1 MSPCSSPPPSVPTS
15 GAVGNKVVW
24 IGSGGAPGQR
34 PPAPQ
39 SYGPQGAQE
48 KRAPYQSSSGRLLS
62 PCLLTVRAPAA
73 GKHQAPPPGWEA
85 DFTPSGVP
93 TRHSDLPLTPR
104 GGPAHSLRARR
115 GTPHVPG
122 PRPQPASRPPGT
134 IPAGPHESAGGH
146 PRGNGPS
153 PVAPPAIAAHL
164 LLRSEPA
171 APQFSA
177 GRPRPSARPQP
188 LRSPDR
194 PREPRRSPRGPS
206 RAATVS
212 PRLQQSLRSTLS
224 ATLPAPARLGIRLK
238 SAPPEPSG

>member
-24 IGSGGAPGQR
+24 IGSG
-34 PPAPQ
+34 
-39 SYGPQGAQE
+39 
-48 KRAPYQSSSGRLLS
+48 
-62 PCLLTVRAPAA
+62 V
-73 GKHQAPPPGWEA
+73 APPPRPRRPAREGQPRQA
-85 DFTPSGVP
+85 PKAAPS
-93 TRHSDLPLTPR
+93 
-104 GGPAHSLRARR
+104 PAARR
-115 GTPHVPG
+115 DPNPGQQWCGTSHVPS

-153 PVAPPAIAAHL
+153 PVAPLVIAAHL

-224 ATLPAPARLGIRLK
+224 ATLPAPARLGIHLK